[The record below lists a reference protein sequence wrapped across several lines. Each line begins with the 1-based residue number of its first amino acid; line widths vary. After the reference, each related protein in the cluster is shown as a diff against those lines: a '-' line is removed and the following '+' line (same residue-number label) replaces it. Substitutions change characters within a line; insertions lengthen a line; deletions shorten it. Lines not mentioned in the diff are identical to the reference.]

1 MEIKQRIAVV
11 GGGVSGL
18 SIARILGAQ
27 HDVTVFEAD
36 ARPGGMIKCDR
47 IEGNLFHRTGGHV
60 FNTKRQDVARWFW
73 ARFNRDKEFT
83 KALRQSVISLN
94 GELEV
99 PYPIE
104 NNVYRLPLEVQQ
116 ACISD
121 FLRMAREGYGEPDN
135 FADFLR
141 LRFGDTLYRL
151 YFEPYN
157 NKVWRRD
164 LRQIP
169 LSWLDGKLPM
179 TTVDEIIAANFS
191 RVEERQFVH
200 SSFFYP
206 LQGGS
211 QFIAE
216 RLAEGL
222 DIRYN
227 ARVERIERRDNGWE
241 VEGQHYDAVIFCGNL
256 KQLPAMVS
264 EVLGEV
270 EVQEIDN
277 LEAHGTTAVFCEIEK
292 NNHSWIYLPDA
303 RHESHRIICTGNF
316 SVTNNAPER
325 FTATIEFTDSISR
338 EEIEDNLQRIP
349 YRPRYLAHH
358 YEPYTYPVQAPGT
371 RQLVANIKKLLEPQ
385 KLYLLGRFAEWEYY
399 NMDVAIGAAIDLAAR
414 VWGIKPSEVEV

>member
-1 MEIKQRIAVV
+1 MEIKQRIAVI

-18 SIARILGAQ
+18 SAARILSIR

-36 ARPGGMIKCDR
+36 ARPGGMIKCD
-47 IEGNLFHRTGGHV
+47 IVEGNLFHRTGGHV
-60 FNTKRQDVARWFW
+60 FNTKRVDVAEWFW
-73 ARFNRDKEFT
+73 ARFNRETEFT
-83 KALRQSVISLN
+83 KALRQSVISLD
-94 GELEV
+94 GTLEV

-104 NNVYRLPLEVQQ
+104 NNVYRLPAEVQQ
-116 ACISD
+116 SCISD
-121 FLRMAREGYGEPDN
+121 FLRMAREGYGAPEN

-141 LRFGDTLYRL
+141 FRFGDTLYKL

-179 TTVDEIIAANFS
+179 PTVEEIIAANFS
-191 RVEERQFVH
+191 RAEERQFVH

-206 LQGGS
+206 LKGGS

-222 DIRYN
+222 NVCYN
-227 ARVERIERRDNGWE
+227 SKVERIERTAEGWN
-241 VEGQHYDAVIFCGNL
+241 VEGQTFDAVIFSGNL
-256 KQLPAMVS
+256 KQVPSLVAGVAMDAYA
-264 EVLGEV
+264 EG
-270 EVQEIDN
+270 IAA

-292 NNHSWIYLPDA
+292 NPHSWIYLPDE

-316 SVTNNAPER
+316 SATNNAPAR
-325 FTATIEFTDSISR
+325 FTATIEFTDSITR
-338 EEIEDNLQRIP
+338 EEIEGNLTRIP
-349 YRPRYLAHH
+349 YNPRYLAHH

-371 RQLVANIKKLLEPQ
+371 RSLVAAVKQHLEAE
-385 KLYLLGRFAEWEYY
+385 KCYLLGRFAEWEYY

-414 VWGIKPSEVEV
+414 VWNIKA

>member
-1 MEIKQRIAVV
+1 MEIKQRIAVI

-18 SIARILGAQ
+18 SAARILSTQ

-36 ARPGGMIKCDR
+36 ARLGGMIKCD
-47 IEGNLFHRTGGHV
+47 IVEGNLFHRTGGHV
-60 FNTKRQDVARWFW
+60 FNTKRADVAEWFW
-73 ARFNRDKEFT
+73 ARFNRETEFT
-83 KALRQSVISLN
+83 KALRQSVISLD
-94 GELEV
+94 GTLEV

-104 NNVYRLPLEVQQ
+104 NNVYRLPAEVQQ
-116 ACISD
+116 SCISD
-121 FLRMAREGYGEPDN
+121 FLRMAREGYGAPEN

-141 LRFGDTLYRL
+141 FRFGDTLYKL

-179 TTVDEIIAANFS
+179 PTVEEIIAANFS
-191 RVEERQFVH
+191 RAEERQFVH

-206 LQGGS
+206 LKGGS

-222 DIRYN
+222 NVCYN
-227 ARVERIERRDNGWE
+227 SKVERIERTAEGWN
-241 VEGQHYDAVIFCGNL
+241 VEGQTFDAVIFCGNL
-256 KQLPAMVS
+256 KQVPSLVSGVAMDAYA
-264 EVLGEV
+264 EG
-270 EVQEIDN
+270 IAA

-292 NNHSWIYLPDA
+292 NPHSWIYLPDEH
-303 RHESHRIICTGNF
+303 HESHRIICTGNF
-316 SVTNNAPER
+316 SATNNAPAR
-325 FTATIEFTDSISR
+325 FTATIEFTDSITR
-338 EEIEDNLQRIP
+338 EEIEDNLTRIP
-349 YRPRYLAHH
+349 YNPRYLAHH

-371 RQLVANIKKLLEPQ
+371 RSLVAAVKQHLEAE
-385 KLYLLGRFAEWEYY
+385 KCYLLGRFAEWEYY

-414 VWGIKPSEVEV
+414 VWNIKA

>member
-60 FNTKRQDVARWFW
+60 FNTKRQDVANWFW
-73 ARFNRDKEFT
+73 AHFNRETEFT
-83 KALRQSVISLN
+83 KALRQSVISLD
-94 GELEV
+94 GILEV

-104 NNVYRLPLEVQQ
+104 NNVYRLPVEVQQ
-116 ACISD
+116 KCISD
-121 FLRMAREGYGEPDN
+121 FLRMAREGYGEPEN

-141 LRFGDTLYRL
+141 LHFGDTLYRL

-179 TTVDEIIAANFS
+179 PTVDEIIAANFS

-211 QFIAE
+211 QFIAA

-316 SVTNNAPER
+316 SATNNAPER

>member
-1 MEIKQRIAVV
+1 MEIKQRIAII

-18 SIARILGAQ
+18 SAARILSAQ
-27 HDVTVFEAD
+27 HNVTVFEAE
-36 ARPGGMIKCDR
+36 ARPGGMIKCD
-47 IEGNLFHRTGGHV
+47 IVGGNLFHRTGGHV
-60 FNTKRQDVARWFW
+60 FNTKRGDVAEWFW
-73 ARFNRDKEFT
+73 SRFNREQEFT
-83 KALRQSVISLN
+83 KALRQSVISLD
-94 GELEV
+94 GTLEV

-104 NNVYRLPLEVQQ
+104 NNVYRLPAEVQQ
-116 ACISD
+116 SCISD
-121 FLRMAREGYGEPDN
+121 FLRMAREGYGAPEN

-141 LRFGDTLYRL
+141 FRFGDTLYKL

-179 TTVDEIIAANFS
+179 PTVEEIIATNFS
-191 RVEERQFVH
+191 RAEERQFVH

-206 LQGGS
+206 LKGGS

-222 DIRYN
+222 NICYN
-227 ARVERIERRDNGWE
+227 SRVERVERTPEGWT
-241 VEGQHYDAVIFCGNL
+241 VEGQTFDAVIFCGNL
-256 KQLPAMVS
+256 KQVPSLVTGVS
-264 EVLGEV
+264 L
-270 EVQEIDN
+270 DN
-277 LEAHGTTAVFCEIEK
+277 YAEGIATLEAHGTTAVFCEIEK

-316 SVTNNAPER
+316 SETNNASGH
-325 FTATIEFTDSISR
+325 FTATIEFTDAISR

-358 YEPYTYPVQAPGT
+358 YEPFTYPVQAPGT
-371 RQLVANIKKLLEPQ
+371 RDLVASVKRHLEGE
-385 KLYLLGRFAEWEYY
+385 KFYLLGRFAEWEYY

-414 VWGIKPSEVEV
+414 VWDLKS